1 MGQIRLFLRSA
12 PKIRSEDCA
21 KKADSNTASGFHLLF
36 DILAIGALCLSE
48 TETLLSQ
55 DIASLTSSGWRN
67 RLESL
72 PLRYAPWMHCT
83 VQDSIVLFWH
93 LEKIK
98 QIFKTNQK
106 TFKHSLFCHLRL
118 FFLKKKYR
126 TWFWTYNRLNLW
138 VFFYQTKALH

>member
-1 MGQIRLFLRSA
+1 MHKQWLLELMGQIRLFLRSA

-83 VQDSIVLFWH
+83 VHCSILSPNYLKSYNKPDRSVPITGKACECEASVAAAH
-93 LEKIK
+93 
-98 QIFKTNQK
+98 
-106 TFKHSLFCHLRL
+106 
-118 FFLKKKYR
+118 FLG
-126 TWFWTYNRLNLW
+126 
-138 VFFYQTKALH
+138 